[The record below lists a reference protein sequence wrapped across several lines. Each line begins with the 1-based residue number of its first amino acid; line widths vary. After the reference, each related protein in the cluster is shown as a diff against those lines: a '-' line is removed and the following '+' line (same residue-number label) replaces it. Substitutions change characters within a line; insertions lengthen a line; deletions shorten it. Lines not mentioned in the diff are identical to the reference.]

1 MVVMLLLAAA
11 FVSLALFCIREI
23 LLVPKRSLSLILLLV
38 LALVKSTSLGAFALL
53 ETSYAPVYVYIA
65 SLPTALNFLF
75 AYELTYLPLD
85 KDVAGFAEPLILLLW
100 MLFLLTTLRFIRTR
114 NKYSLLPGE
123 RLFDHN
129 VHVKFPHYGA
139 VAHDTTSPTDMQK
152 PFYRY
157 HVLLDREG
165 NYRGAKITTEVYL
178 DRDEFMDRISFPR

>member
-85 KDVAGFAEPLILLLW
+85 KGGKRLLRAPFWLGHWVALVTCLATLASSLDPMAVTVFASVSNLSLVLCCVCLW
-100 MLFLLTTLRFIRTR
+100 MQTANYAGIIASILYASVSCFGNFLLISDLSLR
-114 NKYSLLPGE
+114 
-123 RLFDHN
+123 
-129 VHVKFPHYGA
+129 
-139 VAHDTTSPTDMQK
+139 
-152 PFYRY
+152 
-157 HVLLDREG
+157 
-165 NYRGAKITTEVYL
+165 
-178 DRDEFMDRISFPR
+178 